1 MLTLIPKRH
10 RAPSDTE
17 PIESPTEDQE
27 AVDETATSPRKQRKT
42 KTKTTEPD
50 IAHAWTAGDRFKSAA
65 ATGLIW
71 VFCGAGVLAFGAN
84 VLGNDAGPEVAPIE
98 VQDAGQSQRVSAF
111 ASNFV
116 DLYLSGSRDQ
126 EDQIAALLAQ
136 GVDTTISLP
145 AEPAEIGDVTPG
157 EAVQVDASTWVVT
170 VTVERPATEEQP
182 ATQQYWQL
190 PVITDET
197 GSIAAA
203 GLPSMVSTPGRGDLA
218 ITPGDQVSD
227 SAVEDTIT
235 AFAQAYLAGQGET
248 APLTAPGTAI
258 TAITPTPYAEASVP
272 SVRTSQE
279 IPADPV
285 EGDVVRTQIT
295 VSATTADGSVTQL
308 GYTVD
313 LRWRDRWEISAIN
326 PTSTT
331 TTEGDQS

>member
-1 MLTLIPKRH
+1 VLTLIPKRH
-10 RAPSDTE
+10 RAPADAD
-17 PIESPTEDQE
+17 PIETSSEEEVAEETPTP
-27 AVDETATSPRKQRKT
+27 SRKLRKN
-42 KTKTTEPD
+42 KTDEPD

-65 ATGLIW
+65 ATGIIW
-71 VFCGAGVLAFGAN
+71 VFCGAGVLALGAN
-84 VLGNDAGPEVAPIE
+84 VLGNDAAPEVAAIE

-145 AEPAEIGDVTPG
+145 SEPVEIGEVTPG
-157 EAVQVDASTWVVT
+157 EAVQVDAGTWVVT
-170 VTVERPATEEQP
+170 VTVERPATAEQP

-203 GLPSMVSTPGRGDLA
+203 GLPSMVATPGRGDLA
-218 ITPGDQVSD
+218 VAPGDRVSD
-227 SAVEDTIT
+227 SAVEGTLA
-235 AFAQAYLAGQGET
+235 AFAQAYLAGQGEI

-258 TAITPTPYAEASVP
+258 TAITPAPYAEASVP
-272 SVRTSQE
+272 SIRTSQE
-279 IPADPV
+279 IPADPA
-285 EGDVVRTQIT
+285 EGDVLRTQIT

-313 LRWRDRWEISAIN
+313 LRWRDRWEVSAIN
-326 PTSTT
+326 PTSSTPT
-331 TTEGDQS
+331 PTEGDQS

>member
-10 RAPSDTE
+10 RATADTE
-17 PIESPTEDQE
+17 PVE
-27 AVDETATSPRKQRKT
+27 TSPEDREAAEAAPTTPRKLRKN
-42 KTKTTEPD
+42 KTAEPD
-50 IAHAWTAGDRFKSAA
+50 IANAWTAGDRFKSAA

-84 VLGNDAGPEVAPIE
+84 VFGNDAGPEVAPVE

-126 EDQIAALLAQ
+126 EDQITALLAQ

-145 AEPAEIGDVTPG
+145 TEPVEIGDVTPG
-157 EAVQVDASTWVVT
+157 EAVQVDAGTWVVT
-170 VTVERPATEEQP
+170 VTVDHPATVEQP

-197 GSIAAA
+197 GAIAAA
-203 GLPSMVSTPGRGDLA
+203 GLPSIVASPGRGDLA
-218 ITPGDQVSD
+218 ISPGDQVSD
-227 SAVEDTIT
+227 LAVEDTVT

-258 TAITPTPYAEASVP
+258 TPITPVPYAEASVP
-272 SVRTSQE
+272 SIRTSQE

-313 LRWRDRWEISAIN
+313 LRWRDRWEVSAIN
-326 PTSTT
+326 PTSSTIP
-331 TTEGDQS
+331 TEGEQS

>member
-10 RAPSDTE
+10 RVPADAE
-17 PIESPTEDQE
+17 PIETSPEEQE
-27 AVDETATSPRKQRKT
+27 AAEEAPTPSRKLRKN
-42 KTKTTEPD
+42 KTDEPD
-50 IAHAWTAGDRFKSAA
+50 IAHAWTVGDRFKSAA
-65 ATGLIW
+65 ATGIIW
-71 VFCGAGVLAFGAN
+71 LFCGAGVLAFGAN
-84 VLGNDAGPEVAPIE
+84 VLGNDAAPEVAPIE

-126 EDQIAALLAQ
+126 EDQITALLAQ

-145 AEPAEIGDVTPG
+145 SEPIEIGDVIPG
-157 EAVQVDASTWVVT
+157 EAVQVDAGTWVVT

-190 PVITDET
+190 PVVTDET
-197 GSIAAA
+197 GSIAVA
-203 GLPSMVSTPGRGDLA
+203 GLPSMVATPGRGDLTIA
-218 ITPGDQVSD
+218 PGDRVSD
-227 SAVEDTIT
+227 SAVEGTLT

-248 APLTAPGTAI
+248 APLTAPEA
-258 TAITPTPYAEASVP
+258 AITPITPAPYAEASVP

-279 IPADPV
+279 IPVDPV
-285 EGDVVRTQIT
+285 EGEVLRTQIT

-313 LRWRDRWEISAIN
+313 LRWRDRWEVSAIN
-326 PTSTT
+326 PTSSTIP
-331 TTEGDQS
+331 TEGDQS